1 MNVPLNIDFQQILLH
16 LFNFAILGFGLYFL
30 LYKPVKK
37 FMDERT
43 ARYQAMKD
51 EADACLERA
60 KEQEALSA
68 KRFEQLDEEM
78 AEKRRLSLS
87 ETEAIS
93 ARRVAEAEEQARKI
107 LLDARENAL
116 RERDALMVSA
126 REEVSEMAIAAV
138 KKLVSE
144 SVSESYDDF
153 LDAAERSAVDEQL

>member
-1 MNVPLNIDFQQILLH
+1 MPLNINLQQILLH

-30 LYKPVKK
+30 LYKPVKN
-37 FMDERT
+37 FMAKRT
-43 ARYQAMKD
+43 AHYEAMKE

-60 KEQEALSA
+60 QEQEALSA
-68 KRFEQLDEEM
+68 KQLEQLDEEM
-78 AEKRRLSLS
+78 AEKRRLALI
-87 ETEAIS
+87 EAEAAS

-138 KKLVSE
+138 KKLMNE

-153 LDAAERSAVDEQL
+153 LDAAERSAQDEQL

>member
-1 MNVPLNIDFQQILLH
+1 MPLNINLQQILLH

-37 FMDERT
+37 FMDGRT
-43 ARYQAMKD
+43 AQYQAMKD

-60 KEQEALSA
+60 RETEALSA
-68 KRFEQLDEEM
+68 AQFANLDNEM
-78 AEKRRLSLS
+78 AEARRQALA
-87 ETEAIS
+87 ETDTIS

-107 LLDARENAL
+107 LLDARENAI

-138 KKLVSE
+138 KKLMNE

-153 LDAAERSAVDEQL
+153 LDAAERSASDEQL

>member
-1 MNVPLNIDFQQILLH
+1 MPLNINLQQILLH

-37 FMDERT
+37 FMDSRT
-43 ARYQAMKD
+43 AQYQAMKD
-51 EADACLERA
+51 EADDCLARA
-60 KEQEALSA
+60 KENEDLSA
-68 KRFEQLDEEM
+68 KQLAQLDEEM
-78 AEKRRLSLS
+78 AEKRRESLS
-87 ETEAIS
+87 ETEALS

-138 KKLVSE
+138 KKLMNE
-144 SVSESYDDF
+144 SVSESYDEF
-153 LDAAERSAVDEQL
+153 LDAAERSAGDERL